1 MTEVRTQPYRTVSL
15 LNSSISMQFIIFNFL
30 DEILN
35 GVKIQEIPHRPMGF
49 SRQEMQQWVAMP
61 SSRGSFPPRDRTRVS
76 HIAGRFFTSEP
87 PGKPKN
93 TGVGS
98 LSLL

>member
-35 GVKIQEIPHRPMGF
+35 GVKIQEIPHRHF
-49 SRQEMQQWVAMP
+49 FFLIINQFQH
-61 SSRGSFPPRDRTRVS
+61 RGGNK
-76 HIAGRFFTSEP
+76 I
-87 PGKPKN
+87 
-93 TGVGS
+93 
-98 LSLL
+98 